1 MPPAAPRPAG
11 PPVAGLPAATRPLAQ
26 NPAAPPAPRT
36 ETGAPTVPLQKPT
49 TPGPR
54 PAAPGAGTGPM
65 AGSGGAAAPLPKA
78 TVKLQATQAMQ
89 RPSVSAPPSAPVK
102 RSAAADAEQFYEEKD
117 PEAGL
122 VPLSV
127 ICFVLSAILMVIQM
141 FGADAVKTA
150 EPQTE
155 SALMVPESGKMAWED
170 QSKSGWQN
178 NFSSKLM
185 KIP

>member
-1 MPPAAPRPAG
+1 M
-11 PPVAGLPAATRPLAQ
+11 
-26 NPAAPPAPRT
+26 
-36 ETGAPTVPLQKPT
+36 TGAP
-49 TPGPR
+49 
-54 PAAPGAGTGPM
+54 A
-65 AGSGGAAAPLPKA
+65 AAAPLPKA
-78 TVKLQATQAMQ
+78 TVKLQPTQAMQ

-141 FGADAVKTA
+141 FGADAIKTS
-150 EPQTE
+150 EPNTD
-155 SALMVPESGKMAWED
+155 SAIMVPAKDKKPWETYSAGTWSN
-170 QSKSGWQN
+170 QL
-178 NFSSKLM
+178 FSSQLL